1 MPKNKKRQKV
11 VYEKSVGGIIFRR
24 SDGKIEYLLLHYP
37 PRKKEKPAK
46 KSPTRQEGKPCTS
59 HGAGHWDYVKGHIEE
74 GESEKE
80 TLLREAEEETNL
92 NDDNLEFKK
101 NFKEKIEYWFRKKGT
116 LVHKIVDFYL
126 LESKTKKIK
135 LSFEHDDYKWLPYK
149 KAKETLTFKNAK
161 EVLEKAHKKV
171 TSNQ

>member
-11 VYEKSVGGIIFRR
+11 VYEKSVGGIIFHRAG
-24 SDGKIEYLLLHYP
+24 SKTEYLLLHYP
-37 PRKKEKPAK
+37 SSRGKEYK
-46 KSPTRQEGKPCTS
+46 
-59 HGAGHWDYVKGHIEE
+59 GHWDYVKGHIEQ
-74 GESEKE
+74 GEAEKE
-80 TLLREAEEETNL
+80 TLLREAGEETNL
-92 NDDNLEFKK
+92 SKDDLKFKND
-101 NFKEKIEYWFRKKGT
+101 FKEKIEYWFRKEGT

-126 LESKTKKIK
+126 PESKTKKVK

-161 EVLEKAHKKV
+161 DVLEKAHKKV